1 MKRDLYS
8 DVTARILQSMEAG
21 VMPWEK
27 AWQSAGSRMPMNAI
41 TERPYSGVNVLLFWM
56 SAE

>member
-27 AWQSAGSRMPMNAI
+27 AWQSAGSVCR
-41 TERPYSGVNVLLFWM
+41 
-56 SAE
+56 